1 MQKLKLV
8 ASTRLWTAKG
18 EKEFPMWAPTGS
30 NEYILGF
37 FDKEPTLSEIGRM
50 VGEFQ
55 HMLEGRMSVD
65 FAEVYSGFEL
75 YLPESLTHNEH
86 FQLQHGDTIDF
97 PATDVKDLE
106 GTE

>member
-86 FQLQHGDTIDF
+86 FQ
-97 PATDVKDLE
+97 
-106 GTE
+106 